1 MFYFR
6 LIFSK
11 KLVFGGNYIK
21 FVLTVYENLEKTF
34 QLYQTITFQETAR
47 LSFVS
52 SSTGYSS
59 ARSSL
64 RSSDGGDESNN
75 NSAGNRDSAI
85 SNTFS
90 LSSQSSARRSAL
102 LTKGSLTHLDR
113 IAIELLDT
121 ERTYVEDLNAV
132 IKGYMDF
139 LVEDREKLKVTL
151 DAISSL
157 FGCIER
163 IFAFNKQLYN
173 QLDAADLDCV
183 KVC

>member
-1 MFYFR
+1 
-6 LIFSK
+6 
-11 KLVFGGNYIK
+11 
-21 FVLTVYENLEKTF
+21 
-34 QLYQTITFQETAR
+34 ETAR

-85 SNTFS
+85 STTFS

-173 QLDAADLDCV
+173 QLDSADLDCV
-183 KVC
+183 KVSFRRSTILFFILCLF